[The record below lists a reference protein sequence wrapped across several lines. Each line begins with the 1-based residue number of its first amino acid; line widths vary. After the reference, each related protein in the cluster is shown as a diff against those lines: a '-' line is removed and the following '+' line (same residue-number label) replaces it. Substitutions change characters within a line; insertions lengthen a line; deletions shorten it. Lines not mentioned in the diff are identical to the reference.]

1 MKSSDGKYFPALDHV
16 RAVAAFMVFSWHFVH
31 GPVPLEGAPLIFPL
45 ALLDEGH
52 TGVSLFMVLSGYL
65 FAKLLDGREI
75 TYRLFFWNRFIR
87 LAPLLLFVFFLT
99 GLQQTLEGDPL
110 PPYLTELI
118 EGFIYPTWPSGGWSI
133 TIEMHFYI
141 LLPFLLYF
149 TRRWKPTPLV
159 ALAFAVAL
167 RSAIFAYNGSIEHLA
182 YMTIA
187 GHIDQFLMGIA
198 AFNYRDTFKKNHLLV
213 AFIATAFCAFWWWLD
228 QFGGYYG
235 RPNQL
240 GALWIII
247 PTVEAVCY
255 SIIVAYYDN
264 SFSPSDSKISW
275 ALAKIGTYSYSIYL
289 LHIFFY
295 AHMIFFLQDHVMDI
309 SNFYVAVC
317 WAVLGFSLMIPI
329 GYLSYRFVEEPFLGL
344 RRSYIKPAKIG
355 DEQIFETVQ
364 EPSVRPK
371 GNA

>member
-1 MKSSDGKYFPALDHV
+1 MKSSDGKYFPALDHI
-16 RAVAAFMVFSWHFVH
+16 RAVAAFMVFAWHFVH

-45 ALLDEGH
+45 ALLDEGY

-65 FAKLLDGREI
+65 FAKLLDGRAI
-75 TYRLFFWNRFIR
+75 IYRMFFWNRFIR
-87 LAPLLLFVFFLT
+87 LAPLLLFVAFLT
-99 GLQQTLEGDPL
+99 GIQQAFEGVPIRL
-110 PPYLTELI
+110 YITSLI
-118 EGFIYPTWPSGGWSI
+118 RGFIFPTWPNGGWSI

-159 ALAFAVAL
+159 AVALAVAL
-167 RSAIFAYNGSIEHLA
+167 RSVIFEYGGDVEHLA
-182 YMTIA
+182 YFTIA
-187 GHIDQFLMGIA
+187 GHIDEFLMGIA
-198 AFNYRDTFKKNHLLV
+198 AFNYRATFKNNHFLV
-213 AFIATAFCAFWWWLD
+213 ASIAIAFCAFWWWMDEL
-228 QFGGYYG
+228 GGYYG

-255 SIIVAYYDN
+255 STIVAYYDN

-275 ALAKIGTYSYSIYL
+275 ALAKVGTYSYSIYL

-317 WAVLGFSLMIPI
+317 WSIVGFSLMVPI
-329 GYLSYRFVEEPFLGL
+329 GYLSYRFVEGPFLGL
-344 RRSYIKPAKIG
+344 RRSYINSQSSAMPRSLEAPR
-355 DEQIFETVQ
+355 TA
-364 EPSVRPK
+364 R
-371 GNA
+371 